1 MPQIINTNISSLT
14 AQRNLNTSQSDQ
26 AQALE
31 RLSSGLRIN
40 SAKDDA
46 AGLAISTRFTSQT
59 RGLSVAIRNAG
70 DGISLSQTAEGALG
84 SISDNLQ
91 RVRELALQSANG
103 TNSDSD
109 REALNAE
116 AQQLIA
122 EITRTGDQTNFNG
135 RNLLDG
141 SFSSQ
146 FQIGANAGETID
158 VSINQL
164 TADTIGA
171 AETAGVSA
179 LGTGAALA
187 NGDLI
192 INGVAIDPSQAS
204 SDTASFSD
212 SSFSAIAK
220 ADAINAK
227 SDATGVTAEVIDNVA
242 SGSEMTAAST
252 NGTLTLNGVDID
264 LATGGVN
271 ASDDRNAVISAI
283 NARSDQ
289 TGVVASDGGDSGGV
303 TLTAADG
310 RNISVSFGGVGGDLT
325 AASTGLTEG
334 TSYGGYTLISKDGTD
349 ISVDGG
355 NGTGTGDLSNSGLTA
370 GVYSGREAT
379 LNTLERNLSSSTTD
393 TAGTFSTS
401 DMGITADTAINA
413 TNNTFEIAVSDGDT
427 AVATSFELVTL
438 GSSFDAG
445 SGAGEYDDATQLAAQ
460 INDAI
465 TNGAANANLRDASGN
480 ALVVAS
486 AATDADGNLTGGIT
500 FTSANGGEGSEV
512 VARTGAGNILLPTN
526 STEAA
531 GTAAGTFKQDSINF
545 IFDGTNALS
554 AGTTLNIS
562 TTGTATDVDHTITA
576 SQTDPQALVDELNA
590 SIAGSAQAGLLEAAI
605 ADDGV
610 TVTIT
615 ALDAAITGITNNGDG
630 DVTAAGETANF
641 QHLTNGD
648 VVITDV
654 DTYADAIIGATEE
667 ISLNVG
673 GAGAND
679 INLGSGIT
687 AAYEAF
693 TGVVGSYAT
702 DLAAAQDAASG
713 TQSADFA
720 TFLNNALAIQPAG
733 TGVTATDVGGQVVL
747 STSAG
752 DGTLVAAA
760 GTGTSV
766 LGAAPADIGF
776 NDEVDITTTAT
787 AGTAITGDFSV
798 DADGNFISEDPDGA
812 GTDFE
817 AQLSPL
823 VVTAGE
829 NDTFTINVDGS
840 GDQSVTIAAGS
851 YTNMSDLSAA
861 INTAMGTPV
870 TTPATTASVATTAGE
885 VAIVIGADVAGQTP
899 AAGDFDLSGNN
910 LTFDISLDG
919 GNTNHSITITSDN
932 SADFTAN
939 GLDSAMTLLAGDLQT
954 AIDAVSAGAIADQVE
969 VAYNATTDRLEFK
982 TTGVGAAATLD
993 ISSSVANAGANNDF
1007 TFTADATDA
1016 GDDLA
1021 NLAAADFDFSTNN
1034 STFDLSLNGS
1044 GVQTITINGDHSAGP
1059 AVSDSM
1065 TSLQAEIQAEVDAA
1079 FGAGNLTATFNAG
1092 TGGFDF
1098 VSTASGATADVTI
1111 SNVAAGGTSRD
1122 LGFVQPS
1129 TGSGTASSTTAVAS
1143 VAVDAD
1149 NQGLTFSS
1157 STTGTSSTVDI
1168 TNGTFAVE
1176 GGFTSGATVTGA
1188 INVNALESGDLVIN
1202 GTSIRGANG
1211 SDDTASDET
1220 ALTSDA
1226 AASGISTA
1234 AAINASS
1241 DQTGVTATVNA
1252 TELNGGDGT
1261 AALTADNGSTGT
1273 VYINN
1278 VAATPVTLTGDA
1290 DADRAAAVN
1299 AINAISG
1306 QTGVAAEDNGKSIT
1320 LTAADGRNISVA
1332 IDNNLEANAAAGN
1345 DSSNFGRSIGLS
1357 ADDPGIG
1364 EADISGTGAS
1374 YANVA
1379 GTTYSTVQLNS
1390 AGEISVSAG
1399 DNGADEL
1406 AAIGLKEG
1414 SYGAG
1419 DNGIFISEIDISTF
1433 EGANDAIVAIDNAL
1447 NQVSAERANL
1457 GAIQNRFQSTISN
1470 LEITS
1475 ENLTAA
1481 NSRIRDA
1488 DFAAETAAL
1497 SRAQVLQQAGIS
1509 VLAQAN
1515 ALPQQALSLLQ

>member
-84 SISDNLQ
+84 SMSDNLQ
-91 RVRELALQSANG
+91 RIRELALQSANG

-122 EITRTGDQTNFNG
+122 EITRTADQTNFNG

-146 FQIGANAGETID
+146 FQIGANSGEVIE
-158 VSINQL
+158 VSVNKL
-164 TADTIGA
+164 TADSIGA

-192 INGVAIDPSQAS
+192 INGVAIDPSQAA
-204 SDTASFSD
+204 SDTASFTD

-220 ADAINAK
+220 VEAINAK
-227 SDATGVTAEVIDNVA
+227 SDETGVTAEVIDNVA

-252 NGTLTLNGVDID
+252 SGTLTLNGVDID

-289 TGVVASDGGDSGGV
+289 TGVVASDGGDAGGV

-325 AASTGLTEG
+325 SASTGLTEG

-349 ISVDGG
+349 INIDGG
-355 NGTGTGDLSNSGLTA
+355 NGTGTGDLSNSGLAA

-393 TAGTFSTS
+393 TAGTFSTA

-413 TNNTFEIAVSDGDT
+413 TNNSFEIAVSDGDT
-427 AVATSFELVTL
+427 GAATAFELVTL
-438 GSSFDAG
+438 GTTFDAG
-445 SGAGEYDDATQLAAQ
+445 SGAGEYDNAEQLAAQ

-465 TNGAANANLRDASGN
+465 ANGAANANLRDADGN
-480 ALVVAS
+480 ALVIAS
-486 AATDADGNLTGGIT
+486 DNGNGGIT
-500 FTSANGGEGSEV
+500 FTAANGGEGSEV
-512 VARTGAGNILLPTN
+512 VARTGSGNIQLPTD
-526 STEAA
+526 TVEAA
-531 GTAAGTFKQDSINF
+531 GTDAGTFKQDTVNF
-545 IFDGTNALS
+545 IFDGNNALG
-554 AGTTLNIS
+554 AGDVEVTL
-562 TTGTATDVDHTITA
+562 TGAGGADVLTLSGSQFTDA
-576 SQTDPQALVDELNA
+576 QAFADGLNA
-590 SIAGSAQAGLLEAAI
+590 TFAAGNNAGLVTAAV

-610 TVTIT
+610 TVTLTATDESVTDIEIT
-615 ALDAAITGITNNGDG
+615 AANTTSQIGLEQQVFQQLANGDTVLTDPATYFAAI
-630 DVTAAGETANF
+630 A
-641 QHLTNGD
+641 
-648 VVITDV
+648 
-654 DTYADAIIGATEE
+654 ATEE
-667 ISLNVG
+667 VGINVDGAGVGDLVFAADPGLGTDLATAQAGTVDDQVNYLNDLFATQVAGSGVTASNVG
-673 GAGAND
+673 GQIVLSSNSG
-679 INLGSGIT
+679 GSVAIT
-687 AAYEAF
+687 ADASAP
-693 TGVVGSYAT
+693 VQALA
-702 DLAAAQDAASG
+702 DLTSSDAA
-713 TQSADFA
+713 
-720 TFLNNALAIQPAG
+720 
-733 TGVTATDVGGQVVL
+733 DV
-747 STSAG
+747 
-752 DGTLVAAA
+752 
-760 GTGTSV
+760 
-766 LGAAPADIGF
+766 
-776 NDEVDITTTAT
+776 TTTAT
-787 AGTAITGDFSV
+787 AGTAITGNFSV

-823 VVTAGE
+823 QVIAGE
-829 NDTFTINVDGS
+829 NDTFQISIDG
-840 GDQSVTIAAGS
+840 GAATDVTVAAGS
-851 YTNMSDLSAA
+851 YTNMDELATA
-861 INTAMGTPV
+861 INAALADPV
-870 TTPATTASVATTAGE
+870 TTPASAGSVSTSSTDAGS
-885 VAIVIGADVAGQTP
+885 VVGPDISGFVLA
-899 AAGDFDLSGNN
+899 DFDFNNNAADN
-910 LTFDISLDG
+910 LTFDISIDGVAGAATITYAGDLSGSADVDAAGTALAAALQTQIEADANFSAGDIAVTYDTTSGRLEFLSQTTGSTSNITITNTNTSAGSNQDKSFTADVNNSGTDTIAATELDFSTNNITFDLALDG
-919 GNTNHSITITSDN
+919 GAAQSFTIDDN
-932 SADFTAN
+932 QGGAADFATGMA
-939 GLDSAMTLLAGDLQT
+939 
-954 AIDAVSAGAIADQVE
+954 AIAASLEADINAGFGANSVT
-969 VAYNATTDRLEFK
+969 VAYNATTGGF
-982 TTGVGAAATLD
+982 D
-993 ISSSVANAGANNDF
+993 ISSTSTGTSSSVTITNATNGG
-1007 TFTADATDA
+1007 TD
-1016 GDDLA
+1016 GGLSLIQ
-1021 NLAAADFDFSTNN
+1021 NSTN
-1034 STFDLSLNGS
+1034 
-1044 GVQTITINGDHSAGP
+1044 
-1059 AVSDSM
+1059 
-1065 TSLQAEIQAEVDAA
+1065 
-1079 FGAGNLTATFNAG
+1079 
-1092 TGGFDF
+1092 
-1098 VSTASGATADVTI
+1098 
-1111 SNVAAGGTSRD
+1111 
-1122 LGFVQPS
+1122 
-1129 TGSGTASSTTAVAS
+1129 TGSASSTTSTAT
-1143 VAVDAD
+1143 VAVNAD
-1149 NQGLTFSS
+1149 NQGLTFTS
-1157 STTGTSSTVDI
+1157 STTGTTSTVDI
-1168 TNGTFAVE
+1168 TNGTLAIE

-1188 INVNALESGDLVIN
+1188 VSVNALESGDLVIN

-1261 AALTADNGSTGT
+1261 AALTADAGSTGT

-1278 VAATPVTLTGDA
+1278 VAASPITLTGDA

-1299 AINAISG
+1299 AINAIAG
-1306 QTGVAAEDNGKSIT
+1306 QTGVSAEDNGKSIT

-1345 DSSNFGRSIGLS
+1345 DSSNFGRSIGLD

-1364 EADISGTGAS
+1364 EADISGTGAT

-1379 GTTYSTVQLNS
+1379 GTTYSTVKLNS
-1390 AGEISVSAG
+1390 AGEITVSAG

-1433 EGANDAIVAIDNAL
+1433 EGANEAIVAIDNAL

-1497 SRAQVLQQAGIS
+1497 SRSQVLQQAGIS
-1509 VLAQAN
+1509 ILAQAN